1 MEFTLEFFMNDRY
14 QLLKLLHGNQVK
26 IKDDFYVPL
35 SQQEM
40 ADMARMS
47 KLKTNRIINELIE
60 EGFLE
65 SFKNKRGKYE
75 ITEKG
80 MKALFLIQ
88 RTNA

>member
-1 MEFTLEFFMNDRY
+1 
-14 QLLKLLHGNQVK
+14 
-26 IKDDFYVPL
+26 
-35 SQQEM
+35 M

-65 SFKNKRGKYE
+65 SYKNKRGKYE

-80 MKALFLIQ
+80 VKALFLIQ
-88 RTNA
+88 KTNA